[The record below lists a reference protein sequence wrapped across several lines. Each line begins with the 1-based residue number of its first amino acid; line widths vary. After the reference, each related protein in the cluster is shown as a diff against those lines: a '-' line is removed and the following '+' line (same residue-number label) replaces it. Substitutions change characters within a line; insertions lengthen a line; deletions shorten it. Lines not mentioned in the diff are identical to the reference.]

1 MEQRGGETQA
11 VWIQWNKRPAFPIK
25 YHKANKSV
33 SWEIILFQFESL
45 SQIPCFITY
54 LSIVWM
60 FPKMCDF
67 PLWGVGICGFL
78 NFCEWIRRCGE
89 HQQPRLRIWVKYL
102 PDTGF
107 AFLHCAFSNVLFS
120 TVRFQMCSQIA
131 YLGKIS
137 PLQWHPEVSKMSP
150 RCQLIL
156 CPPFFTFT
164 FTILYCSTLFY
175 VQIPCSL
182 ILAIHKVRNW
192 TLSQFPQSGHFTTC
206 QKYPLTLKL
215 GGFTKPGK
223 HEFSNL
229 FHKFSSEK

>member
-33 SWEIILFQFESL
+33 SSEIILFQFESL

-102 PDTGF
+102 PHTCF
-107 AFLHCAFSNVLFS
+107 AFLHCALSNVLFS
-120 TVRFQMCSQIA
+120 TVPFQMCF
-131 YLGKIS
+131 S
-137 PLQWHPEVSKMSP
+137 PLFVFK
-150 RCQLIL
+150 C
-156 CPPFFTFT
+156 
-164 FTILYCSTLFY
+164 
-175 VQIPCSL
+175 V
-182 ILAIHKVRNW
+182 
-192 TLSQFPQSGHFTTC
+192 
-206 QKYPLTLKL
+206 LKL
-215 GGFTKPGK
+215 RIW
-223 HEFSNL
+223 
-229 FHKFSSEK
+229 EKYLRYSGTQRLVKCHLAVS